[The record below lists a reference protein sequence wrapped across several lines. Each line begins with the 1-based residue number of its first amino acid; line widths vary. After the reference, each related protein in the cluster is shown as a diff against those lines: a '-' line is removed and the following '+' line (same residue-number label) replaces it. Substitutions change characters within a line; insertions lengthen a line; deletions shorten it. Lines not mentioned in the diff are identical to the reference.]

1 MVIPVLTKD
10 VSSLST
16 FNSRIDSIWDF
27 ISQVDFFNFRKKCEI
42 ITNFYLMI
50 NLSLFYMGFNIKE
63 PNAPYLI
70 TINLTAEEGR
80 VIFSDLSK
88 HTT

>member
-50 NLSLFYMGFNIKE
+50 NLSLFYMGFNIKG

-70 TINLTAEEGR
+70 IINLTAEEGR